1 MEAKVY
7 NKDGKETGMVSLPE
21 SIFGLKWN
29 SDLVNQVVLSMES
42 SKHGPWAHA
51 RDRAH
56 VRGGG
61 KKPWKQKGTG
71 RARHGS
77 TRSPI
82 WVGGGVS
89 HGPTNEKDY
98 TRKINKNM
106 KNKALFTVLSAKLR
120 DGEIFFVNDL
130 GLDTIKTKNAQD
142 ILNNFSKVSGF
153 EKIVYKK
160 GKRALLLL
168 PKSDANVIKS
178 FRNIGSTFV
187 DIVSNLNPVDALKYK
202 FLAVVSPEES
212 LKVLSSRTKVRAVKA
227 KAK

>member
-7 NKDGKETGMVSLPE
+7 NKNAEEAGKVNLPE
-21 SIFGLKWN
+21 SLFGLKWN

-56 VRGGG
+56 VSGGG

-82 WVGGGVS
+82 WVGGGVA

-98 TRKINKNM
+98 GRKVNKQM
-106 KNKALFTVLSAKLR
+106 KNKALLTVLSAKFK
-120 DGEIFFVNDL
+120 DGELLFVNDL
-130 GLDTIKTKNAQD
+130 GLDSIKTKNAQD
-142 ILNNFSKVSGF
+142 ILNKFSKVSGY
-153 EKIVYKK
+153 EKIAYKK
-160 GKRALLLL
+160 GSRALVLI
-168 PKSDANVIKS
+168 PKSDSNVVKS
-178 FRNIGSTFV
+178 FRNIASAFV
-187 DIVSNLNPVDALKYK
+187 DLVGNLNPVDALKYK
-202 FLAVVSPEES
+202 YLAVVNPEES
-212 LKVLSSRTKVRAVKA
+212 LKILSGRTVKA
-227 KAK
+227 KMAK

>member
-7 NKDGKETGMVSLPE
+7 NTKGEEAGKVELPE
-21 SIFGLKWN
+21 SLFGLKWN
-29 SDLVNQVVLSMES
+29 SDLVNQVVLSLES

-89 HGPTNEKDY
+89 HGPLNEKIYD
-98 TRKINKNM
+98 RKVNKGM
-106 KNKALFTVLSAKLR
+106 KAKALFTILSAKAK
-120 DGEIFFVNDL
+120 DGEILFVNDL
-130 GLDTIKTKNAQD
+130 GLKAIKTKNAAEV
-142 ILNNFSKVSGF
+142 LSSLSKISGF
-153 EKIVYKK
+153 EKLAYKT
-160 GKRALLLL
+160 GKRALILT
-168 PKSDANVIKS
+168 PGVDSKIVKS
-178 FRNIGSTFV
+178 FRNIGSSFV
-187 DIVSNLNPVDALKYK
+187 DEVRNLNPIDALKYK
-202 FLAVVSPEES
+202 YLVMVSPEES
-212 LKVLSSRTKVRAVKA
+212 VSVLSSRA
-227 KAK
+227 KATK